1 MAAWPRFEAGV
12 LLVAITSACAPSMR
26 APTPAMLAAD
36 SAVRAALAVE
46 ASLDP
51 AVFPQYSIGVLPL
64 RVVSADPTLEPLGH
78 GLAELLMTDL
88 ARSSRLIVVDRL
100 RVQALLRELALGAT
114 GVVDQ
119 ASSPRMGRI
128 IGARHLLLGDLTVP
142 SDEQVHVAAN
152 LARTEDATVR
162 PIVEGAATID
172 DILAAEKA
180 VAFRVFEALGV
191 TLTPA
196 ERAAVEQRPT
206 RSLAALLAFSRGVR
220 AEGEGRFMEARVEY
234 RDAVRLDPSFGLP
247 AERLTELVAHL
258 PDTFGVGLLSLNA
271 INRPHL
277 RPVSDVTEPAFAGEA
292 RAVLIIPI
300 IVR

>member
-26 APTPAMLAAD
+26 PTTPATLAAD

-51 AVFPQYSIGVLPL
+51 AGFPEHSIGVLPL
-64 RVVSADPTLEPLGH
+64 LVQSADPALEPLGH

-88 ARSSRLIVVDRL
+88 ARSSRLIVVDRV
-100 RVQALLRELALGAT
+100 RIHALLRELELGGT

-119 ASSPRMGRI
+119 ASSPRAGRI
-128 IGARHLLLGDLTVP
+128 IGARHLLLGALTIP
-142 SDEQVHVAAN
+142 SDEELRFDAN

-162 PIVEGAATID
+162 AIVEGAATID

-180 VAFRVFEALGV
+180 VALRVFDALGV

-206 RSLAALLAFSRGVR
+206 RDLAALLAFSRGVR
-220 AEGEGRFMEARVEY
+220 AESMGRFMEARREY
-234 RDAVRLDPSFGLP
+234 RDAARLDPSFDLP
-247 AERLTELVAHL
+247 AERATELDAHL
-258 PDTFGVGLLSLNA
+258 PDTFGVGLLSVDA

-277 RPVSDVTEPAFAGEA
+277 RPVSDVTDPAFASGA

-300 IVR
+300 VVR